1 MERARHR
8 SLPLTRLPSPSIA
21 MQSRPDRRCASVLS
35 APAPY
40 AVRPEPPTK
49 TGGNTIV
56 VFLNK
61 TSSDPTRANE
71 YDSDRPRSSR
81 FHCCHHRRHRRR
93 VLGRA
98 PTDRGRTDGRT
109 RAEAGRPGRTE
120 VRPRSRSRRTTA
132 PGAATVPLKRRSSS
146 CNSWGGGEEEEGG
159 RGVGNVPLPLH
170 RDLAGSTNVIPQLEA
185 GPASCMGMGWAHPL
199 DLIM

>member
-61 TSSDPTRANE
+61 TSSDPTRAN
-71 YDSDRPRSSR
+71 DSDRPRSSR
-81 FHCCHHRRHRRR
+81 FHCCHRRRHRRR

-98 PTDRGRTDGRT
+98 PTDGRTDGRGRK
-109 RAEAGRPGRTE
+109 RADPDGRKCGQGLGLGE
-120 VRPRSRSRRTTA
+120 RPRRLA
-132 PGAATVPLKRRSSS
+132 PRPSLLNGVLRHVILGAAERRRKE
-146 CNSWGGGEEEEGG
+146 GE
-159 RGVGNVPLPLH
+159 
-170 RDLAGSTNVIPQLEA
+170 
-185 GPASCMGMGWAHPL
+185 GWAMSPYRCIETSLAVPKSFHSWRQAWRYVWAWDGPIL
-199 DLIM
+199 LI